1 MKINKCNSLVCNLYD
16 KANYVV
22 HIRALKQALNHGL
35 VLKTYHRIIQ
45 FNQKTWLKPY
55 IDVSTKLRKEEKS
68 DFEKE
73 FFKLMSYSVFGKTME
88 KVRDIKLVTTDKKEI
103 D

>member
-1 MKINKCNSLVCNLYD
+1 M
-16 KANYVV
+16 
-22 HIRALKQALNHGL
+22 
-35 VLKTYHRIIQ
+35 LKTYNRIIQ

-73 FFKLMSYSVFGKTME
+73 FFKLMSNSVFGKTME
-88 KVRDIKLVTTDKKEI
+88 KVRHIKLVTTDKKEI